1 MIRKFLIKIFDLES
15 VAKIYG
21 FFNKKPTLNVEKNKS

>member
-1 MIRKFLIKIFDLES
+1 MIRKILIKLFDLES

-21 FFNKKPTLNVEKNKS
+21 FFNEKPHPKC